1 MSGTTTSAHSP
12 AISDDRLKAATGR
25 SRQRWFALL
34 DKAGAESWDRRRIAR
49 WLGVKHEVD
58 AWWAQSLTIDYER
71 ARGLRQGRTR
81 KRPPRTARS
90 SRWAC
95 TSSSRRHP
103 AKAAL
108 RSPWSIRV
116 CTTLPRSPRPRSSG
130 RPAWPSSPRNS
141 SDAGA
146 HGRIGPYASRQFLR
160 RSPPRAVRH
169 RGQREFRPSQRGSG
183 RPQKRRS
190 PRKKAPG

>member
-81 KRPPRTARS
+81 KGPLRTSAWKTIRRPAEAVWPFLDDDDLRRDWLDCEFGVRGRTPGDGT
-90 SRWAC
+90 WAHGVHELEP
-95 TSSSRRHP
+95 TSSGESRTQISVEHSGLHD
-103 AKAAL
+103 AAEVAETKEFWKACLAQL
-108 RSPWSIRV
+108 
-116 CTTLPRSPRPRSSG
+116 
-130 RPAWPSSPRNS
+130 A
-141 SDAGA
+141 A
-146 HGRIGPYASRQFLR
+146 QF
-160 RSPPRAVRH
+160 
-169 RGQREFRPSQRGSG
+169 E
-183 RPQKRRS
+183 
-190 PRKKAPG
+190 

>member
-81 KRPPRTARS
+81 KGPLRTSAWKTIRRPAEAVWPFLDDDDLRRDWLDCEFGVRGRTPGRS
-90 SRWAC
+90 LRLEAADGSLITVGVHELEP
-95 TSSSRRHP
+95 TSSGESRTQISVEHSGLHD
-103 AKAAL
+103 AAEVTETKEFWKACLAQL
-108 RSPWSIRV
+108 
-116 CTTLPRSPRPRSSG
+116 
-130 RPAWPSSPRNS
+130 A
-141 SDAGA
+141 A
-146 HGRIGPYASRQFLR
+146 QF
-160 RSPPRAVRH
+160 
-169 RGQREFRPSQRGSG
+169 E
-183 RPQKRRS
+183 
-190 PRKKAPG
+190 